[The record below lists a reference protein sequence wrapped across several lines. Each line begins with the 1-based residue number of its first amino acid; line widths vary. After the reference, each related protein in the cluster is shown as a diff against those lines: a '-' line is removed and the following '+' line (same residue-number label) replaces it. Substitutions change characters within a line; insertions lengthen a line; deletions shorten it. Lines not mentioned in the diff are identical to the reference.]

1 MALRQH
7 WSAVVTMME
16 HEVSPP
22 KGARRNRKRVG
33 RGDAAGGGSYAGR
46 GLKGQKSR
54 SGKSVR
60 PGFEGGQ
67 LPLIKGLPMKRGFN
81 NRYKTYYELVNL
93 GTLDERFAT
102 GTTVTPELLH
112 GLGIVRRTSLPV
124 KVVGD
129 GDLSHPLTVVAHKF
143 TASARAKIEAAGG
156 SVEEI

>member
-1 MALRQH
+1 
-7 WSAVVTMME
+7 MME
-16 HEVSPP
+16 HEISPP

-54 SGKSVR
+54 SGKGLR

-81 NRYKTYYELVNL
+81 NRYKTYYSLVNL
-93 GTLDERFAT
+93 NTLQDRFEA
-102 GTTVTPELLH
+102 GARVTPELLH
-112 GLGIVRRTSLPV
+112 GLNIVRRPNLPI

-129 GDLSHPLTVVAHKF
+129 GELGQPLTVVAHKF

>member
-1 MALRQH
+1 
-7 WSAVVTMME
+7 MME
-16 HEVSPP
+16 HDIAPP
-22 KGARRNRKRVG
+22 KGARRRRKRVG

-46 GLKGQKSR
+46 GMKGQKSR
-54 SGKSVR
+54 SGWRLR

-81 NRYKTYYELVNL
+81 NRYKTYYALVNL
-93 GTLDERFAT
+93 DTLQERFEANSR
-102 GTTVTPELLH
+102 VTPEMLR
-112 GLGIVRRTSLPV
+112 GLGIIRRVNRPV

-129 GDLSHPLTVVAHKF
+129 GELGHPLTVVAHKF